1 MWPINFV
8 AEENMCLPSLHHFLA
23 PLFFFFG
30 YLIWKSISKSSAELY
45 APALPEDKPRALEL
59 SQSFS
64 RNKLIK
70 RIIKSLTH

>member
-1 MWPINFV
+1 MNAFV
-8 AEENMCLPSLHHFLA
+8 TLS
-23 PLFFFFG
+23 PLFVS
-30 YLIWKSISKSSAELY
+30 LISDMNSISKSSAEPY